1 MPERYEFFGNPDK
14 RPQDAHPE
22 SPEKR
27 EPYIASDELKQAVNL
42 SIYLR
47 RPLLLEGEPG
57 CGKTKLARAVAY
69 ELGLPFYPW
78 YVRSTTKAT
87 EGFYSYDALARL
99 HDVQISQRN
108 LATKRDPSKAVLYRK
123 LGALGKAFRMQE
135 CPAVV
140 LIDEIDKA
148 DMDFPNDLLAALDE
162 WRFDIP
168 ETGETIKLKDD
179 ALRPI
184 VFITSNKETGDLPAP
199 FLRRCLYHYVQFPD
213 EGKLREIVAEH
224 SKIGGKTPPD
234 APLLKAA
241 LARFAHLRE
250 ENRLHKNPG
259 TSELLDWLNALQHF
273 EQRPY
278 PAKTLEDAAEP
289 LPYPEILLKLRA
301 DWHQHAAAKLSL

>member
-1 MPERYEFFGNPDK
+1 MPQRYQFFGDPAK
-14 RPQDAHPE
+14 RPADAHEE
-22 SPEKR
+22 SPQER

-42 SIYLR
+42 AIYLR

-99 HDVQISQRN
+99 HDVQIGQRG
-108 LATKRDPSKAVLYRK
+108 LAAKRDPSDAALYRK
-123 LGALGKAFRMQE
+123 FGALGKAFRMQE
-135 CPAVV
+135 RPAVV

-168 ETGETIKLKDD
+168 ETGETIALHDD

-199 FLRRCLYHYVQFPD
+199 FLRRCLYHYVTFPD
-213 EGKLREIVAEH
+213 EGKLREIVAAH
-224 SKIGGKTPPD
+224 ANVSGKTPPGE
-234 APLLKAA
+234 PLLKAA
-241 LARFAHLRE
+241 LSRFQHLRE

-273 EQRPY
+273 EKHPF
-278 PAKTLEDAAEP
+278 PAKELEDAAKP
-289 LPYPEILLKLRA
+289 LPYPEILLKLRT
-301 DWHQHAAAKLSL
+301 DWQQYAAASK